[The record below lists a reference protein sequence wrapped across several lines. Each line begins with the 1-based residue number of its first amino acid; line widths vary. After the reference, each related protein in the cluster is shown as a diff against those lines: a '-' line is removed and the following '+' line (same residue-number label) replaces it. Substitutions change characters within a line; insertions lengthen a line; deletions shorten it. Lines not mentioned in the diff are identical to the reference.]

1 YGILLGAQVFQTF
14 INGIVAFKA
23 LGRPYFGV
31 HQAAIFP
38 VYFSLQSFLPV
49 LVGISSTA
57 RLRDVLNSGSW
68 RTLGVVTV
76 TGLINLVIFR
86 PLTQGAVKARN
97 AQAMEEMMKRLLMN
111 HAELRDKKDGR
122 EAPSKEALECIQ
134 RFMVIHGTSIFI
146 NVIGLFATAQ
156 YGIGLGMRL
165 S

>member
-1 YGILLGAQVFQTF
+1 MIVQFLHLSSYGILFGAQVFQTF

-49 LVGISSTA
+49 LVGLTSTTS
-57 RLRDVLNSGSW
+57 LENGLNWKSG
-68 RTLGVVTV
+68 RVMGAVTV
-76 TGLINLVIFR
+76 TGLINLVVFR
-86 PLTQGAVKARN
+86 PLTQGAVRAKN
-97 AQAMEEMMKRLLMN
+97 AQ
-111 HAELRDKKDGR
+111 ELRDKRRGGDG
-122 EAPSKEALECIQ
+122 PSKELVARNS
-134 RFMVIHGTSIFI
+134 RFMVIHASSILI
-146 NVIGLFATAQ
+146 NVIGLLATVH